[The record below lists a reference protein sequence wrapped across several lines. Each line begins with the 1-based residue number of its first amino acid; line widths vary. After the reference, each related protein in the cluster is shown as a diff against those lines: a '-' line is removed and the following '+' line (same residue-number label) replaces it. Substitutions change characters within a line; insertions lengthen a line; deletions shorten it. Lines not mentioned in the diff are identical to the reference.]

1 MPNKSLR
8 FLKGLFLPSKSLGGG
23 IKESSVPLEL
33 VSSPLV
39 SAGVDGGNGCISS
52 TELGTDSSDIPEVVA
67 GGVGGPETDVGG
79 VGGKSDASE
88 LRDLLY
94 KAQQKSSL
102 YAFVRESMVLGD
114 NSYILFLNTLAIAFF
129 NSFLAFRYLASL
141 TP

>member
-1 MPNKSLR
+1 MPSKSLR
-8 FLKGLFLPSKSLGGG
+8 FLNGLFLPSKSFGGG

-39 SAGVDGGNGCISS
+39 SAGVDGGRGCINSI
-52 TELGTDSSDIPEVVA
+52 ELGTDSSDIPEVVA
-67 GGVGGPETDVGG
+67 GGVGGPDTDVGG

-94 KAQQKSSL
+94 KAQQNAL
-102 YAFVRESMVLGD
+102 YLFLYEEGVTCY
-114 NSYILFLNTLAIAFF
+114 SYIVHLNTLAIAFLS
-129 NSFLAFRYLASL
+129 SFLAFLYLASL